1 MPRASSRAVSRLT
14 LLAAA
19 ALAAACGP
27 RAYSHGAYEDPN
39 TIELLSDQF
48 NENDLQLIAKKMT
61 GSLLGAPAVQAMTGQ
76 PVLVVGRVRNKTSEH
91 IDTESLADKVRV
103 ELQRAGRFAFTDQAA
118 REQIAAEYD
127 YQQSGMVAKDT
138 AKGPGGQVGAD
149 YILTGQIASIVQ
161 EVGADKVVYYK
172 MTMQLTNLRT
182 GLITWTDEKELR
194 KKFRKRSVGW

>member
-1 MPRASSRAVSRLT
+1 MPSLMPRTLP

-19 ALAAACGP
+19 ALLAACGP
-27 RAYSHGAYEDPN
+27 RAYTRGAYEDPD

-61 GSLLGAPAVQAMTGQ
+61 TSLLGSPAVQGLQGQ
-76 PVLVVGRVRNKTSEH
+76 PVMVVGRVRNRTSEH

-103 ELQRAGRFAFTDQAA
+103 ELQRSGRFAFTDKAA
-118 REQIAAEYD
+118 RDQIAEEYD
-127 YQQSGMVAKDT
+127 YQQSGMVAQGS

-149 YILTGQIASIVQ
+149 LILTGQIASIVQ

-172 MTMQLTNLRT
+172 MTMQLTDLKS
-182 GLITWTDEKELR
+182 GLIRWTDEKELR